1 MNKAYDDKTPLSL
14 MYIHMTSLVCRIQR
28 FLRSK
33 TEKQNMVINEKRNE
47 CFAFLL
53 DKKTDTLSI

>member
-1 MNKAYDDKTPLSL
+1 MNKAYNEKTPLSL
-14 MYIHMTSLVCRIQR
+14 MYIHMASLVCRER

-33 TEKQNMVINEKRNE
+33 TEKQNMVINEKLNE

-53 DKKTDTLSI
+53 DQKTDTISI